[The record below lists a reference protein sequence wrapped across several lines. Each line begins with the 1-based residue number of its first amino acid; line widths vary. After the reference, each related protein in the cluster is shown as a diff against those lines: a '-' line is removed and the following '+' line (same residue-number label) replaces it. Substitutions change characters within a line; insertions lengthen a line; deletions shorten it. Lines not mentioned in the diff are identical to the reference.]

1 MSFMAAERY
10 ALVNV
15 RIRAMKSRFL
25 DSSDYDR
32 LVQSKSYERFIDVL
46 RTTHYRGAI
55 DRESTT
61 DVPGS
66 KELTNIL
73 SKEFAECIGILSES
87 VDDPVKSFILTYVK
101 MPFIEN
107 LKSIIREIHGGL
119 EERSVKE
126 FSVPLSAAY
135 EDFLI
140 ELGKHGTIRDMI
152 EEIPYEDLKA
162 ALIAREP
169 AFEEYQSTAPFEVAI
184 EEWYLKEVQDA
195 LGDFSKDDRERVMSI
210 LEPRVDLQ
218 NVVTRLRALSLG
230 LRSELVE
237 LSMIRFTE
245 ESRVLARNLEKTS
258 SWNDVISILDET
270 KYSRFADKFLQV
282 EEDARNPYQVELGV
296 KEYVVEQAKKQLKAF
311 PFQLGMIVGFL
322 TLKQYEIG
330 NIRSLVVGIEKGIS
344 AEIMR
349 DIIVVW

>member
-1 MSFMAAERY
+1 MATKRY

-15 RIRAMKSRFL
+15 RVRAMKSRFL

-61 DVPGS
+61 DVPDS
-66 KELTNIL
+66 KELANIL
-73 SKEFAECIGILSES
+73 SKEFAECIDILSES
-87 VDDPVKSFILTYVK
+87 VTDPVKSFILTCVK
-101 MPFIEN
+101 RPFIEN
-107 LKSIIREIHGGL
+107 LKSIIREIHAGL

-126 FSVPLSAAY
+126 FFVPLSDTY
-135 EDFLI
+135 EDLLI
-140 ELGKHGTIRDMI
+140 ELDKHGTIRDMI
-152 EEIPYEDLKA
+152 EKIPYEDLKE

-169 AFEEYQSTAPFEVAI
+169 AFEEYRSTAPFEVVV

-195 LGDFSKDDRERVMSI
+195 LGNFSKDDRERVTSI

-230 LRSELVE
+230 LRSEIVE
-237 LSMIRFTE
+237 LSMIQFTE
-245 ESRVLARNLEKTS
+245 ESRALARNIEKTS
-258 SWNDVISILDET
+258 SWNDVISVLDET
-270 KYSRFADKFLQV
+270 KYSRFAERFLEV
-282 EEDARNPYQVELGV
+282 EEDRRNPYHVELGI
-296 KEYVVEQAKKQLKAF
+296 KEYVAEQAKKQLKAF

-330 NIRSLVVGIEKGIS
+330 NIRSLAVGIEKGMS